1 LFTRGLIIIF
11 DVFIKAILAGFSIAI
26 GGTVFLSVESRPLGA
41 FLFAVGLF
49 AILTRGFKL
58 FTGAIGY
65 FWDRER
71 GKRFKFE
78 CLVIWLGNFAGTFL
92 GAVLINLTRIAPIS
106 EKAAALVDAKLAD
119 SPLSIFILAIF
130 CGMLMYI
137 AVHGWNTAEQG
148 AIKVIACII
157 PVAVFILCGFEH
169 CIANMYYFSLA
180 FSFANPT
187 MWLYLLLMTLG
198 NALGAWILSVPPF
211 ILSNKSVNKP

>member
-1 LFTRGLIIIF
+1 LIIIL
-11 DVFIKAILAGFSIAI
+11 DVFIKAILAGLSIAI

-58 FTGAIGY
+58 YTGAVGY
-65 FWDRER
+65 FWER
-71 GKRFKFE
+71 DKRFKLE
-78 CLVIWLGNFAGTFL
+78 VAIIWLGNFAGTFL
-92 GAVLINLTRIAPIS
+92 GAVLLNLTRIAPVS
-106 EKAAALVDAKLAD
+106 DKAAALVDVKLAD

-137 AVHGWNTAEQG
+137 AVHGFNTAEKG
-148 AIKVIACII
+148 MIKVTACIL

-169 CIANMYYFSLA
+169 CIANMFYFSLA
-180 FSFANPT
+180 FSFASPT

-198 NALGAWILSVPPF
+198 NALGAWILSVPPY
-211 ILSNKSVNKP
+211 ILSNKAVKKS

>member
-1 LFTRGLIIIF
+1 MIRKGLIIIF
-11 DVFIKAILAGFSIAI
+11 DVFVKAILAGLSISI

-65 FWDRER
+65 FWER
-71 GKRFKFE
+71 DKRFKLE
-78 CLVIWLGNFAGTFL
+78 CLVIWAGNFAGTFL
-92 GAVLINLTRIAPIS
+92 GAILINLTRISAVS
-106 EKAAALVDAKLAD
+106 EKASALVDVKLAD
-119 SPLSIFILAIF
+119 TPLSVFILAIF

-137 AVHGWNTAEQG
+137 AVHGWNTAEKG
-148 AIKVIACII
+148 AVKIIACIV

-198 NALGAWILSVPPF
+198 NAVGAWILSVPPF
-211 ILSNKSVNKP
+211 ILSNKAVKNP